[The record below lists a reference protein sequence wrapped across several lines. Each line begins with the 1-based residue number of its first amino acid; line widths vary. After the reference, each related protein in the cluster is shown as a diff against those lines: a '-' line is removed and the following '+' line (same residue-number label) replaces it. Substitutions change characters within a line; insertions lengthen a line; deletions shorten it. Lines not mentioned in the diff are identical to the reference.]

1 MRPMN
6 PYFSSKFYPASMAL
20 AENKH
25 VGWCRIAK
33 VDTAALSLLFL
44 FMLEVPVTEIRNAVA
59 SNNIKK
65 FVKQKLNMRPGKRK
79 SLMEQDKRDFNLTIV
94 VRHPF
99 LRLIDA
105 YRDNIENNSL
115 SSEVKTFA
123 EFVDS
128 LIRTPP
134 NLMDKH
140 WAPYSKVNRS

>member
-1 MRPMN
+1 
-6 PYFSSKFYPASMAL
+6 MAL
-20 AENKH
+20 AEDKH

-33 VDTAALSLLFL
+33 VDTAAWSLLFL
-44 FMLEVPVTEIRNAVA
+44 FMLEVPVTEISNAVA

-65 FVKQKLNMRPGKRK
+65 FLKQKLNMRPGKRK

-115 SSEVKTFA
+115 SSEVKNFA
-123 EFVDS
+123 EFVDT

-140 WAPYSKVNRS
+140 WAPYSKVS